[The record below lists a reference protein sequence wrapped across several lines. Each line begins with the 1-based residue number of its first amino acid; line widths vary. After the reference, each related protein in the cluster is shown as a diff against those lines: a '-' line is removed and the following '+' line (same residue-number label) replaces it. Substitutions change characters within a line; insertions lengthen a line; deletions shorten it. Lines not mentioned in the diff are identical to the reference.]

1 MDTSSPETGAV
12 SPTVGAAPNA
22 EPVERQRRRVSP
34 RYAKMRK
41 AAEAGDFAGII
52 AEIDPDCLVGS
63 MDREQAQK
71 EFRTAIDALSNDP
84 ARLIDGLFGQV
95 LRFQAV
101 LLLRAQSHVEMLI
114 QQTDQHSSYRGDLPA
129 VVTDTWL
136 PRISKIQAEIRA
148 TARDMAA
155 IRHTMSLADKGP
167 LEARKRSDRVVRIDE
182 GRPAIER
189 EATG

>member
-1 MDTSSPETGAV
+1 MGANE
-12 SPTVGAAPNA
+12 PGTNTEVGAEA
-22 EPVERQRRRVSP
+22 EADPGERRKRRVSP
-34 RYAKMRK
+34 LYAKMRK

-71 EFRTAIDALSNDP
+71 EFRVAIDALSNDP
-84 ARLIDGLFGQV
+84 ARLIDGLFGQM

-101 LLLRAQSHVEMLI
+101 LLLRAQSHVEKLI
-114 QQTDQHSSYRGDLPA
+114 QQTDQQSSYRGDLPA
-129 VVTDTWL
+129 VVADTWL
-136 PRISKIQAEIRA
+136 PRVSRIQAEIRA
-148 TARDMAA
+148 TARDMATV
-155 IRHTMSLADKGP
+155 RHAMSLADKGP
-167 LEARKRSDRVVRIDE
+167 LETRKRSDRVVPIDE